1 MKVVV
6 LPLVKNQLMS
16 SHCLMMVMVFYRYR
30 LYEVLE
36 YIHIDMKR
44 IIHRQVQV
52 DGGNGDN
59 GNGDNGDNGRL
70 LPLSLQFVLSS
81 LILSDFSIT

>member
-1 MKVVV
+1 MQQQVDEQPLLLDDGGGV
-6 LPLVKNQLMS
+6 LSLSLI
-16 SHCLMMVMVFYRYR
+16 
-30 LYEVLE
+30 YEVLE

-59 GNGDNGDNGRL
+59 GNGDNGDSGRL